1 MGSQSPT
8 VRFYTLSNPTSERA
22 DRMRKRFETIGI
34 PLMITPQVPLDDPR
48 FDPDY
53 EARLQSITWGHL
65 EMFREFLASDSEYGV
80 FMEDDI
86 YIRKDIA
93 SFLPEI
99 VAMYERLQ
107 LDVFLL
113 GYLQPTPPST
123 VTAAAGYALAGAPLV
138 ALEYPE
144 HQWGAQMYMVNRR
157 WAAVLL
163 ERCSAGP
170 HSVKAQFHTEF
181 CPDWIFT
188 KWGRRAALWPMMA
201 VEEGVIAFD
210 HPVHVSFHTQC
221 KAANYDAS
229 LHI

>member
-1 MGSQSPT
+1 MRTRFDT
-8 VRFYTLSNPTSERA
+8 V
-22 DRMRKRFETIGI
+22 GI
-34 PLMITPQVPLDDPR
+34 PLTIVPQVPLDDPR
-48 FDPDY
+48 FDPTY

-65 EMFREFLASDSEYGV
+65 EMFREFLATDAEYGI
-80 FMEDDI
+80 FMEDDV

-93 SFLPEI
+93 TFLPEI
-99 VAMYERLQ
+99 TAMYERLQ

-113 GYLQPTPPST
+113 GYLQPSPPATVAATP
-123 VTAAAGYALAGAPLV
+123 GYAVAGTPLIAV
-138 ALEYPE
+138 EYPE
-144 HQWGAQMYMVNRR
+144 HQWGAQMYMINRR

-163 ERCSAGP
+163 ERCSTGP
-170 HSVKAQFHTEF
+170 IAVKAQFHTEF

-210 HPVHVSFHTQC
+210 HPVHVSFHARC
-221 KAANYDAS
+221 KEANYDPT